1 MGLFIRLLIC
11 ISCVGLVLYK
21 SIDKLNEL
29 TELRL
34 SIPIL
39 KKEILEIR
47 EKNLELQY
55 QIEQFESPI
64 HLMELARKPE
74 FGHLKYPTI
83 DEVILLPEKTH
94 SMFEENINE

>member
-34 SIPIL
+34 SIPII
-39 KKEILEIR
+39 KKEIQEIR
-47 EKNLELQY
+47 ERNLELY
-55 QIEQFESPI
+55 YLIEQFESPI

-74 FGHLKYPTI
+74 FGHLKYPMVNQ
-83 DEVILLPEKTH
+83 VILLPEK
-94 SMFEENINE
+94 SDPIPEENKR